1 MAIQAIMSITDET
14 LDEYIIQAA
23 KAAGYEK
30 GFGIRDCDLSK
41 PIWWAAYCRQ
51 SLDQQTQNNRLPEYF
66 FTLAKMAREQ
76 SVVVPREYILYDH
89 KTGEHL
95 ERPNMIYLRKLMSE
109 RLISGII
116 FPALDRLSREPLHQQ
131 IFELEA
137 AHYGVQLQYADAPSG
152 NDPGSQ
158 FARTILAHAAKLV
171 NIANRKNNRGG
182 NIGRVLNRNVPAGK
196 TPYGY
201 KYHADYEDLGHGRRK
216 LLAACWLVDKLDPGG
231 EPERESEAWLVT
243 RIFQWVGHENRTLY
257 WVAKELNKLG
267 VKPRYANEWSPSLI
281 SFIVKNHCY
290 VGRHI
295 YNRGTYVP
303 NPKKPIGDV
312 TAAIK
317 RTIRQLKPESEWVQF
332 KVPLL
337 VSENLW
343 KLANQNLME
352 RGRGKGKE
360 GKQIDALLR
369 GRVFCPSCG
378 RLLSIYRDSN
388 YRHLIYYVC
397 ATRSQG
403 WKHKRCLIHSYR
415 IDWLDGVVWDCV
427 YALLKQPEW
436 IEEELSK
443 QEANE
448 HVDEL
453 RKRIGI
459 EHQRINRT
467 QAKIRRIQE
476 GYEADPPVYTT
487 SEAEENIKAYR
498 DLISQV
504 EKDIY
509 RLQEIMAQQTL
520 NKKTKEEVRCVLD
533 TIRDMNLENVSFSD
547 KQNLIAKLGIKVYLS
562 EDKKVVRIS
571 SIIQPD
577 PCPFKFS
584 PQKISMAS
592 PKL

>member
-1 MAIQAIMSITDET
+1 MATQTIMTITDET
-14 LDEYIIQAA
+14 LDEYILQAA
-23 KAAGYEK
+23 KAADYEK
-30 GFGIRDCDLSK
+30 GFGIKDCDLLK
-41 PIWWAAYCRQ
+41 PIWWAGYCRQ
-51 SLDQQTQNNRLPEYF
+51 SLDQQTQNNRLPEYLL
-66 FTLAKMAREQ
+66 TLAKMAREQ
-76 SVVVPREYILYDH
+76 GVAVPREYILYDH

-137 AHYGVQLQYADAPSG
+137 AHYGVELQYADAPSG

-171 NIANRKNNRGG
+171 KIANRKNNRGG
-182 NIGRVLNRNVPAGK
+182 NIGRVLSRNVPAGK

-216 LLAACWLVDKLDPGG
+216 LLAACWLVDKLDAEG

-267 VKPRYANEWSPSLI
+267 IKPRYANEWSPSLI

-332 KVPLL
+332 EVPLL

-343 KLANQNLME
+343 KLANQNLTE

-369 GRVFCPSCG
+369 GRVFCPSCD

-476 GYEADPPVYTT
+476 GYEANPPVYTT
-487 SEAEENIKAYR
+487 SEAEENIKIYR
-498 DLISQV
+498 DLIAQV
-504 EKDIY
+504 EKEVY
-509 RLQEIMAQQTL
+509 RLQGIMAQQTL
-520 NKKTKEEVRCVLD
+520 NKKTKEEARRVLD
-533 TIRDMNLENVSFSD
+533 TIRDMNLEDVSFSD
-547 KQNLIAKLGIKVYLS
+547 KQNLIAKLGIKVYPS

-571 SIIQPD
+571 SIIQPA
-577 PCPFKFS
+577 PCPFEFS